1 MLLSVLLQAAAAGV
15 GVSKLGAA
23 LGAGLAVIGAGM
35 GIGKIGS
42 SAMEAIARQPEASGD
57 IRMNMII
64 AAALIEGVA
73 LLAVVVCL
81 LVFSYKKNKLC
92 HCYYLI
98 VVCCSGCSFH
108 SAWFLWY
115 WPNTAFPSLRK
126 WWKSVGPT

>member
-23 LGAGLAVIGAGM
+23 IGAGLAVIGAGV
-35 GIGKIGS
+35 GIGKIGG

-57 IRMNMII
+57 IRTNMII

-81 LVFSYKKNKLC
+81 LVF
-92 HCYYLI
+92 
-98 VVCCSGCSFH
+98 
-108 SAWFLWY
+108 FL
-115 WPNTAFPSLRK
+115 
-126 WWKSVGPT
+126 

>member
-23 LGAGLAVIGAGM
+23 IGAGLAVIGAGV
-35 GIGKIGS
+35 GIGKIGG
-42 SAMEAIARQPEASGD
+42 SAMEAIARQPEASPR

-81 LVFSYKKNKLC
+81 LVF
-92 HCYYLI
+92 
-98 VVCCSGCSFH
+98 
-108 SAWFLWY
+108 FL
-115 WPNTAFPSLRK
+115 
-126 WWKSVGPT
+126 

>member
-23 LGAGLAVIGAGM
+23 LGAGIAVIGAGL

-42 SAMEAIARQPEASGD
+42 SAMEAIGRQPEASGV

-81 LVFSYKKNKLC
+81 LVF
-92 HCYYLI
+92 
-98 VVCCSGCSFH
+98 
-108 SAWFLWY
+108 FL
-115 WPNTAFPSLRK
+115 
-126 WWKSVGPT
+126 